1 MIPIRVGTHAETF
14 HVHRNILTKSEYFRK
29 ALDGEF
35 KEAAAQAIDLPEEDP
50 SLFEFIIAFLYE
62 GKYCPLRPVAE
73 IIVNEPEKGKG
84 KVQNDDGNA
93 SGSDDASDSGSAS
106 DER

>member
-1 MIPIRVGTHAETF
+1 MIPIRVGAHAQTF
-14 HVHRNILTKSEYFRK
+14 YVHRDILTKSEYFRR

-50 SLFEFIIAFLYE
+50 TLFEFVIAFLYE
-62 GKYCPLRPVAE
+62 SKYNPLRPVAE
-73 IIVNEPEKGKG
+73 IIVVEPEKGKG
-84 KVQNDDGNA
+84 REHNDDGNA
-93 SGSDDASDSGSAS
+93 TGSDDGTESGTAS